1 MHGMVG
7 DDASVYKETQDNKH
21 SKYFNIFPVLTSNIE
36 MRSTLILFAVG
47 TAIACVSAGG
57 YGGGYGMNVGYGGIG
72 GYGQSN
78 YLGNTGYYQYMH
90 QKPMYYALQPQVV
103 TYGQGSGSGNLFGGG
118 GSGGSGNLFG
128 GGGYGNVYGGGVGG
142 GSDLGA
148 IIPIII
154 IFVLLAVFAPVLIG
168 SLVSSNDVLFSDS

>member
-1 MHGMVG
+1 M
-7 DDASVYKETQDNKH
+7 
-21 SKYFNIFPVLTSNIE
+21 
-36 MRSTLILFAVG
+36 FAVG

-57 YGGGYGMNVGYGGIG
+57 YGGGYGGFG

-154 IFVLLAVFAPVLIG
+154 ICKHFQKLMLQYNILLFPSVVNLPNVIRCVN
-168 SLVSSNDVLFSDS
+168 SLKTVSSQTCVCLG

>member
-1 MHGMVG
+1 
-7 DDASVYKETQDNKH
+7 
-21 SKYFNIFPVLTSNIE
+21 

-154 IFVLLAVFAPVLIG
+154 ICKHFQKLMLQYNI
-168 SLVSSNDVLFSDS
+168 SLFPSVVNLPNVIRCVNSLKTVSLQTCVCLG

>member
-1 MHGMVG
+1 M
-7 DDASVYKETQDNKH
+7 
-21 SKYFNIFPVLTSNIE
+21 
-36 MRSTLILFAVG
+36 FAVG

-57 YGGGYGMNVGYGGIG
+57 YGGGYGGIG

-118 GSGGSGNLFG
+118 SGNLFG

-154 IFVLLAVFAPVLIG
+154 ICKHFQKLTLQYHILLFPPL
-168 SLVSSNDVLFSDS
+168 